1 MLGKT
6 CSVNIENA
14 RALYGEIVDEVRQ
27 QDLLADEQAG
37 ALPVAEIGNGKPLG
51 EVKLVRQADD
61 YRVVWSPPEM
71 NVGSDADSKLIRHT
85 AAHAGPRCDPVL
97 ERVCRICQYQN
108 RPYPSHHMLP
118 LGCEHARAQVKPGS
132 NH

>member
-1 MLGKT
+1 MQGSQQFASLSSFMLGKT

-71 NVGSDADSKLIRHT
+71 NVGSDADVSESSQH
-85 AAHAGPRCDPVL
+85 PVFDITDMPKDDAL
-97 ERVCRICQYQN
+97 GYIYQYEEEIHER
-108 RPYPSHHMLP
+108 
-118 LGCEHARAQVKPGS
+118 
-132 NH
+132 